1 MRLCHLK
8 STECTNGLKVVSP
21 VSWLVL
27 ILLFLVADLPE
38 TDKNKHKKLAIVK
51 TDIKLQNPDL
61 FAF

>member
-1 MRLCHLK
+1 
-8 STECTNGLKVVSP
+8 